1 MQLFR
6 GVWVKI
12 MPEERTDQ
20 FRYGLMSVESAE
32 IRTPSNIP
40 SIFFF
45 ARARSNECH
54 VELRSRKLVTY
65 GVCNLFIVFH
75 SSLR

>member
-1 MQLFR
+1 MERTTSLSCVYRFKMQLFR

-45 ARARSNECH
+45 LPGHARMN
-54 VELRSRKLVTY
+54 VM
-65 GVCNLFIVFH
+65 
-75 SSLR
+75 